1 MYTCYKLVN
10 QQLNLLI
17 GDQELLQRW
26 VELDHQLHQYSGLYN
41 NNNNNCVENSA

>member
-1 MYTCYKLVN
+1 MYSCYKLVN

-26 VELDHQLHQYSGLYN
+26 VELDHPLYQYSGLYN
-41 NNNNNCVENSA
+41 NNKNCVENSA

>member
-1 MYTCYKLVN
+1 VN

-41 NNNNNCVENSA
+41 NNTGVGNSAQRRRRQQQC

>member
-1 MYTCYKLVN
+1 VN

-26 VELDHQLHQYSGLYN
+26 VELDHQLHQFSVFV
-41 NNNNNCVENSA
+41 CVGNSA